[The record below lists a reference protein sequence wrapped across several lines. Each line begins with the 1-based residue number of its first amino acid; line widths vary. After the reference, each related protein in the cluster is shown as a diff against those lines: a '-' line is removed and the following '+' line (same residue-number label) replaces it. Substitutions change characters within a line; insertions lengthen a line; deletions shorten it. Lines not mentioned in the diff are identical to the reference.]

1 MLRKLTI
8 INKQCQFWRLANV
21 IQHAFQHAFLRYD
34 RPHHL
39 AKYRSIRDCFQRME
53 VIGNKLHSTEFLCKV

>member
-34 RPHHL
+34 RP
-39 AKYRSIRDCFQRME
+39 F
-53 VIGNKLHSTEFLCKV
+53 GKVQEYTRLL